1 MAYHEAL
8 AAPMVLEPSHGN
20 MLQANAKNMLPA
32 VPQKVR
38 GPSVSAGWAG
48 HDCVVTCFEMPGVE
62 GEGV

>member
-20 MLQANAKNMLPA
+20 MLQANAMNMLPA
-32 VPQKVR
+32 APQKVR
-38 GPSVSAGWAG
+38 GPSVSAVWAG
-48 HDCVVTCFEMPGVE
+48 HNYVVTCFEMPGAG